1 MDFMQYWLAGD
12 FATTGVTA
20 GTSAKWEVVY
30 DKGRAIDRVATA
42 AESAAERDPASP
54 HNNQA
59 AIFPS
64 AGTTASLVQANMAA
78 IPSATATTA
87 IAPIFAA
94 AAGKIDVSWYQPKW
108 QKNDYYQYNFRINYL
123 DSVQVKY
130 CSMSF
135 LTVGPPVTTSTT
147 WAANELQNG

>member
-78 IPSATATTA
+78 SPSATQTTA

-130 CSMSF
+130 CSMTF
-135 LTVGPPVTTSTT
+135 LKAAAVSTVWLAG
-147 WAANELQNG
+147 ELQSG

>member
-20 GTSAKWEVVY
+20 GRKAKWEVVY

-54 HNNQA
+54 YNNQA

-64 AGTTASLVQANMAA
+64 AGTTASLVQSDMTVVPKTAA
-78 IPSATATTA
+78 TVPAS
-87 IAPIFAA
+87 APIFAA
-94 AAGKIDVSWYQPKW
+94 GAGKIDVSWYQPKW

-130 CSMSF
+130 CSMTF
-135 LTVGPPVTTSTT
+135 LKAAAVSTVWLAG
-147 WAANELQNG
+147 ELQSG